1 MMTVTVKH
9 SDGRVSIYNNIVSIN
24 LIDKSL
30 CEQAAGRELSDKE
43 LKYIS
48 NAIDGCE
55 YFPIFSDLEQIVEE
69 MNREV
74 NNA

>member
-9 SDGRVSIYNNIVSIN
+9 SDGRVNTYNNIVGID

-48 NAIDGCE
+48 NAIADCE
-55 YFPIFSDLEQIVEE
+55 YFPTFSDLEQIVEE

-74 NNA
+74 NNG